1 MSVREAGAGREGKG
15 WVYSGMAFR
24 MAQDM
29 GLNLDSGINKNNS
42 NNPKDYPIDEKEM
55 DVRRVTFWGWY
66 VDRLTNTFYYRHLIR
81 SLKAL
86 FSFLFLELL
95 LYFPIPFPFL
105 FPVPNLS
112 FVGSY

>member
-29 GLNLDSGINKNNS
+29 GLNLDSGINKNS
-42 NNPKDYPIDEKEM
+42 PKEFPVDEDEI

-66 VDRLTNTFYYRHLIR
+66 VELIQYIVFHHC
-81 SLKAL
+81 SIC
-86 FSFLFLELL
+86 SPTTS
-95 LYFPIPFPFL
+95 PIFWPSNF
-105 FPVPNLS
+105 
-112 FVGSY
+112 